1 MELYWTVS
9 EYECKVNAGASAAI
23 MNDAIR
29 DYGPIGPTGTAL
41 EISHSID
48 LRHCA
53 TDDVINYT

>member
-29 DYGPIGPTGTAL
+29 DYGPIGPTGTVL
-41 EISHSID
+41 EIRD
-48 LRHCA
+48 KFNLLA
-53 TDDVINYT
+53 Y